1 MIKISCVH
9 YADIHLIPIHLS
21 ICGMNMFAFVSMN
34 MDIYL
39 WMTWKKKRRVCYFIC
54 FFYFKAFFPLRL
66 SVQIFNIIHYLI
78 VPRVLSISSIYS
90 VNSFILINCAVQA
103 WRDCCNYERLQW
115 TWVSCSNWFIPW
127 WDKVHGHPRGTRSC
141 YSREEGQN
149 STSHLW
155 TRLNS
160 CNF

>member
-1 MIKISCVH
+1 MQIYIWYPYICWYVAWICLPLCQWIWTFTCGWHENKKEKCVT
-9 YADIHLIPIHLS
+9 L
-21 ICGMNMFAFVSMN
+21 FAFF
-34 MDIYL
+34 L
-39 WMTWKKKRRVCYFIC
+39 FQG
-54 FFYFKAFFPLRL
+54 FFSLRL
-66 SVQIFNIIHYLI
+66 SVQIFNIMHYLI
-78 VPRVLSISSIYS
+78 VPRILSISFIYS

-103 WRDCCNYERLQW
+103 WRDCCNYERLRW

-127 WDKVHGHPRGTRSC
+127 WDEVHGHPRGTRSC

-160 CNF
+160 CKF